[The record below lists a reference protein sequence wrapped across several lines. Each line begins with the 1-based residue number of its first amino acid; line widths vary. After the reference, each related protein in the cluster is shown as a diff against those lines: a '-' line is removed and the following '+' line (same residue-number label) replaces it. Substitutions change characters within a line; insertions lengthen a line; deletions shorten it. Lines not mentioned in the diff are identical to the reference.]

1 MKNMSF
7 FMTTDQVRNK
17 TKTVTRRFGWLKVK
31 PGNLIQPVVKGM
43 GLKLGEKVE
52 NIGGPIR
59 VVSVRREPLCNID
72 KADCIRE
79 GFPDKTPDQFIHM
92 LVWHYQCG
100 RTDEVTRIEF
110 EYV

>member
-59 VVSVRREPLCNID
+59 
-72 KADCIRE
+72 E